1 MNMRK
6 KLFILI
12 LMMAAVQGV
21 WAQTDF
27 GNVPDSVNASDATIT
42 KMGHLTM
49 TMTKEVVVDP
59 QTQQTDTIVKVKNMD
74 WGTESGT
81 AQKRRAQ
88 RKAQRRAGSYFENPD
103 DD

>member
-21 WAQTDF
+21 CAQTDF

-49 TMTKEVVVDP
+49 TMTKEVVLPSTLESIRRVS
-59 QTQQTDTIVKVKNMD
+59 TSTTDIV
-74 WGTESGT
+74 
-81 AQKRRAQ
+81 
-88 RKAQRRAGSYFENPD
+88 
-103 DD
+103 

>member
-1 MNMRK
+1 MRK

-21 WAQTDF
+21 WAQTNF

-49 TMTKEVVVDP
+49 TKEVVLPSTLESIRRVS
-59 QTQQTDTIVKVKNMD
+59 TSTTDIV
-74 WGTESGT
+74 
-81 AQKRRAQ
+81 
-88 RKAQRRAGSYFENPD
+88 
-103 DD
+103 